1 MERNKIDELL
11 EFTRINELMEKK
23 EAANAKKPSNII
35 LWCLAVFGAIAAV
48 ATIAYLVFDYMIPE
62 YDDDY
67 DYDDDDFDDFD
78 ADLVDLDLEK
88 CNVKTS

>member
-1 MERNKIDELL
+1 MDRNKIDELL
-11 EFTRINELMEKK
+11 ELTRINELVEKK
-23 EAANAKKPSNII
+23 EAANAKKPGNII

-67 DYDDDDFDDFD
+67 DDDDFDDFD
-78 ADLVDLDLEK
+78 DEFVDLDLEK
-88 CNVKTS
+88 

>member
-1 MERNKIDELL
+1 MDRTKIDELL
-11 EFTRINELMEKK
+11 ELTRINEMLEKK
-23 EAANAKKPSNII
+23 EAANAKKPANII

-67 DYDDDDFDDFD
+67 DDDDFDDFD
-78 ADLVDLDLEK
+78 DEFVDLDLEK
-88 CNVKTS
+88 

>member
-11 EFTRINELMEKK
+11 EITRINEMLEKK
-23 EAANAKKPSNII
+23 EAANAKKPANII

-67 DYDDDDFDDFD
+67 DDDDFDDFD
-78 ADLVDLDLEK
+78 DDFVDLDLEK
-88 CNVKTS
+88 

>member
-1 MERNKIDELL
+1 MERTKIDELL
-11 EFTRINELMEKK
+11 EITRINEMLEKK
-23 EAANAKKPSNII
+23 EAANAKKPGNVI

-67 DYDDDDFDDFD
+67 DDDDFDDFD
-78 ADLVDLDLEK
+78 DDFVDLDLEK
-88 CNVKTS
+88 

>member
-1 MERNKIDELL
+1 MDRTKIDELL
-11 EFTRINELMEKK
+11 EITRINEMLEKK
-23 EAANAKKPSNII
+23 EADNAKKPANII

-67 DYDDDDFDDFD
+67 DDDDFDDFD
-78 ADLVDLDLEK
+78 DDFVDLDLEK
-88 CNVKTS
+88 

>member
-1 MERNKIDELL
+1 MDRTKIDELL
-11 EFTRINELMEKK
+11 EITRINEMLEKK
-23 EAANAKKPSNII
+23 EAANAKKPANII

-67 DYDDDDFDDFD
+67 DDDDFDDFD
-78 ADLVDLDLEK
+78 DDFVDLDLEK
-88 CNVKTS
+88 